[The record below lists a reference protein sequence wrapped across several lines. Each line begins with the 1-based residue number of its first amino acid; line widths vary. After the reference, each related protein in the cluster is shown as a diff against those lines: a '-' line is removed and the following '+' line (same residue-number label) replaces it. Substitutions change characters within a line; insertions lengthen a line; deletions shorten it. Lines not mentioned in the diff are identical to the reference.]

1 MGDKEKDRD
10 ASSVKGSEDE
20 GGAKDGTRQKR
31 GPAFGTSLKPV
42 GSGKPKEKKKDVAT
56 AAG

>member
-1 MGDKEKDRD
+1 MGDKEKERD
-10 ASSVKGSEDE
+10 AKGSDDE
-20 GGAKDGTRQKR
+20 GSAKDGTRQKR
-31 GPAFGTSLKPV
+31 GSAFGTNLKPI